1 VTKGQLDEAVAEFSK
16 ALEIRPNHS
25 KAHYNLAIA
34 LLDKHETGE
43 AIAQYEKAIEAEPDY
58 VEALT
63 NLAWILATSSD
74 AATRGGPRAVEL
86 AQRAAHLTR
95 GVNPFVLRTL
105 AAAYANVKSF
115 DKALDT
121 SQRAL
126 ELAQEQHNAEIAEGI
141 QREMSFYRNGQ
152 PYRAD

>member
-1 VTKGQLDEAVAEFSK
+1 VLMTNGHLDAAVAEFSK
-16 ALEIRPNHS
+16 ALEIRPNHRQ
-25 KAHYNLAIA
+25 AHYNLAIA

-43 AIAQYEKAIEAEPDY
+43 AIAQYEKAIEAKPDY

-95 GVNPFVLRTL
+95 GGNPLGCRPISD
-105 AAAYANVKSF
+105 AY
-115 DKALDT
+115 
-121 SQRAL
+121 R
-126 ELAQEQHNAEIAEGI
+126 
-141 QREMSFYRNGQ
+141 
-152 PYRAD
+152 